1 MSDVT
6 ITVGAGDTTNVVVG
20 DGDTTNVSVSDVFSA
35 AQTTFDPSTSDLSS
49 TDLQSAV
56 AILAN
61 EKFAQD
67 GTPSTG
73 VTEGDLWYD
82 TDDDIMYVRR
92 DTSWTK
98 LVQEN
103 LSGAIDGGTY

>member
-1 MSDVT
+1 MPDSIT
-6 ITVGAGDTTNVVVG
+6 ITVGAEDSTNI
-20 DGDTTNVSVSDVFSA
+20 SVANAASA
-35 AQTTFDPSTSDLSS
+35 AQTTFDSSTSDLSV
-49 TDLQSAV
+49 TDLQNAV
-56 AILAN
+56 ATLAN
-61 EKFAQD
+61 EKFAQS
-67 GTPSTG
+67 GEPTVG
-73 VTEGDLWYD
+73 VNEGDLWYD